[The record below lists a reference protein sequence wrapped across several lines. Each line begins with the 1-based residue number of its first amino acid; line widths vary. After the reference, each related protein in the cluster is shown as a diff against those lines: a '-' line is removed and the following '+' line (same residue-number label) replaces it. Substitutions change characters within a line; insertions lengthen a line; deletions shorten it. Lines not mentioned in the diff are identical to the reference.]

1 MGCNSAYQY
10 RQLNEKRID
19 MSNISR
25 MSILS
30 RAILKNAPY
39 DYIKNK
45 RFENFNLAS
54 DLYSSMIKSI
64 LIYISMIIVFHLF
77 IH

>member
-1 MGCNSAYQY
+1 MNWTFNMCNSNSAYQY
-10 RQLNEKRID
+10 RQLNEKRLD

-39 DYIKNK
+39 GYIK
-45 RFENFNLAS
+45 
-54 DLYSSMIKSI
+54 IKI
-64 LIYISMIIVFHLF
+64 WKILIWHLIYILL
-77 IH
+77 